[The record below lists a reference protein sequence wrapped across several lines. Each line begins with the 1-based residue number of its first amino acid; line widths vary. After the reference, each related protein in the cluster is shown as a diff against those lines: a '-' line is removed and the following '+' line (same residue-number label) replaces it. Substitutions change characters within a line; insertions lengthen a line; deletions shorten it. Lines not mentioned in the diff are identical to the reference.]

1 MVETLYMTLYNSTNG
16 GSHCK
21 TPAPQTSFSVFFF
34 FFFSCSRV
42 MVLNWP
48 RPVLHPGLL
57 GFVISLSYRWRTT
70 AKPQN
75 SSSPLFLKEIDYW
88 LWATTELIEA
98 GERVTDRGRESMR
111 DWELNKEWS
120 KRVSQQVYWPN
131 SNRNRKGLQFSFIPL
146 RTDSLPPCLHSSF
159 LLFFSFLF
167 SSLL

>member
-111 DWELNKEWS
+111 ETESSIKNDRSVSHSRCIGRTAIETERVYNFPSFPWEL
-120 KRVSQQVYWPN
+120 
-131 SNRNRKGLQFSFIPL
+131 
-146 RTDSLPPCLHSSF
+146 TACLLACTHPF
-159 LLFFSFLF
+159 FFSFLF